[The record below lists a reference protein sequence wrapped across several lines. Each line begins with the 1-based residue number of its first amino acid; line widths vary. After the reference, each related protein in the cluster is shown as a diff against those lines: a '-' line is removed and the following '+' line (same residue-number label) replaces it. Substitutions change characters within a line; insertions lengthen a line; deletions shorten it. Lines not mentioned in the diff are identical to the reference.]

1 MECKIRS
8 ALVVV
13 LCAATLVC
21 MSHCAYGSALEERR
35 SEPAAAKESS
45 EQMIEAM
52 LHSMTL
58 YVLAVEILSYLEDGS
73 GGVETLAQ
81 KYSAHPGWIPA
92 FGKAVHDPENHIL
105 YVPLGQCVW
114 KIFIGDHGDPQ
125 FGFLQPTD
133 TDLDASD
140 RNVLAMHLFRLMN
153 EADMHQDALASAH
166 NALAAESLLFPSS
179 RRNARPSGNS
189 SNPAH
194 RKGEDLSD
202 NL

>member
-1 MECKIRS
+1 MKIVS
-8 ALVVV
+8 ILVASLWVVV
-13 LCAATLVC
+13 SCLK
-21 MSHCAYGSALEERR
+21 SPCAYGSAFEEQE
-35 SEPAAAKESS
+35 SEHPAAKESS
-45 EQMIEAM
+45 QEMIEAM
-52 LHSMTL
+52 LHSMAL

-73 GGVETLAQ
+73 GGTETLAQ
-81 KYSAHPGWIPA
+81 KYSTHPGWIPA
-92 FGKAVHDPENHIL
+92 FGKTVYDSENHTL
-105 YVPLGQCVW
+105 YVPLAQCVW
-114 KIFIGDHGDPQ
+114 KISIGDHGNPQ

-133 TDLDASD
+133 KDLDAND
-140 RNVLAMHLFRLMN
+140 RNVLAMHLLRLVN

-189 SNPAH
+189 SNTAS